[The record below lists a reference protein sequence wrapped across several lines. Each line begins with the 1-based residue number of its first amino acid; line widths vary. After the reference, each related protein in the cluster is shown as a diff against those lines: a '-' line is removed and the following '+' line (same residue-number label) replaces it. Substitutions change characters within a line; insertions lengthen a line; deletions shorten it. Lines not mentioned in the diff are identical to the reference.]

1 MTLKD
6 TDRLIEL
13 IDDDIASLDMN
24 MSTESYYVCLCTL
37 QMVKQYIKALPTVPL
52 DWKSIMNDW
61 TEHDNAMI
69 AKGRELERK
78 LNAPKHRRLY
88 RKCVGE
94 ANMNRIAKIKIIL
107 VTIVVLITYAML
119 IRTVLLATDSSKTI
133 IESILNFVEMF
144 SIAWFL
150 PKGAISV
157 IEDILDEEDWWKSLE

>member
-1 MTLKD
+1 
-6 TDRLIEL
+6 
-13 IDDDIASLDMN
+13 
-24 MSTESYYVCLCTL
+24 
-37 QMVKQYIKALPTVPL
+37 
-52 DWKSIMNDW
+52 
-61 TEHDNAMI
+61 
-69 AKGRELERK
+69 
-78 LNAPKHRRLY
+78 
-88 RKCVGE
+88 
-94 ANMNRIAKIKIIL
+94 MNRIAKIKIIL